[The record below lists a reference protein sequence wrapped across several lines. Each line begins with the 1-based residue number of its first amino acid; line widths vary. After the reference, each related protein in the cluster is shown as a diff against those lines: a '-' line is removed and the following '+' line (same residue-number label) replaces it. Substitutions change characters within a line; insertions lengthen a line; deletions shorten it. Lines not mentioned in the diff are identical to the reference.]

1 MHLTNNYG
9 KYVQLV
15 EHPKYA
21 KYVDIVMPLC
31 RGCDMLKNH
40 ALQLLPVLRCGCPI
54 NTDVLV
60 NGVKKTLMDCPQEF
74 SNLPIHF
81 NLLVPMSIGPE
92 EIRKLLGVLASAG
105 IPSTNIYLHT
115 SWELFLDIV
124 SSSYSTLI
132 LKNVAR
138 VYVYVGSI
146 RESKTLLKLVT
157 SKPLSKFK
165 TTVTIVY
172 YVTSMQMVEEILNAY
187 DWSGAPYILVVA
199 RTNTSSNA
207 LAFVHEI
214 EAILKNKGFFKAN
227 DSQFI
232 GFPVTWYIDSKGCR
246 WIGLVVLRNDTD
258 LLGETFSILVHPLQ
272 VHGNLASLVKE
283 RVNTCRIESQTMSN
297 ILELLCR
304 QMLWRV
310 KIEAVVNGI
319 SVLDDDLYEILKA
332 LKKWKTLRAACK
344 FVNKS
349 YPTVKRRIVDVE
361 KTLGINI
368 VRSARGGANRG
379 FSELTVEGELL
390 LEVYEK
396 LKRRI
401 EKSLEQHVKDVCREL
416 ASA

>member
-1 MHLTNNYG
+1 
-9 KYVQLV
+9 
-15 EHPKYA
+15 
-21 KYVDIVMPLC
+21 
-31 RGCDMLKNH
+31 MLKNH
-40 ALQLLPVLRCGCPI
+40 ALQLLPVLRCGCPVNI
-54 NTDVLV
+54 DTLV
-60 NGVKKTLMDCPQEF
+60 NGVKKALMDCSQEI

-138 VYVYVGSI
+138 AYVYVGSI

-165 TTVTIVY
+165 TIVTIVY
-172 YVTSMQMVEEILNAY
+172 YATSMQTVEEILDAY
-187 DWSGAPYILVVA
+187 DWNGAPYILLIV
-199 RTNTSSNA
+199 RISSPSNA
-207 LAFVHEI
+207 LSFVHEI
-214 EAILKNKGFFKAN
+214 EAILKDKNFFRAS
-227 DSQFI
+227 DSQFT

-246 WIGLVVLRNDTD
+246 WIGLVALGDSVGFF
-258 LLGETFSILVHPLQ
+258 GETLSILVHPLQ
-272 VHGNLASLVKE
+272 IHGNLASLVKKHIGMCKAG
-283 RVNTCRIESQTMSN
+283 TQAIDS

-319 SVLDDDLYEILKA
+319 PVLDDDLYEILKA

-401 EKSLEQHVKDVCREL
+401 EKSLEQHVKDVCRKL